1 MLKITRSRAHAGA
14 RNAFCVFCDGNLLGM
29 LRQGETTCFE
39 LPPGDHQ
46 ISVRS
51 RWGASRSCKIYEV
64 EHDVSMYCTT
74 DLDGIRAFLT
84 LPYLTVFRNA
94 YIKVEKVVD

>member
-1 MLKITRSRAHAGA
+1 MLKITRSRAHAGS
-14 RNAFCVFCDGNLLGM
+14 RNAFSVFCDGNLLGM
-29 LRQGETTCFE
+29 LRQGETAWFE
-39 LPPGDHQ
+39 LPRGDHE

-51 RWGASRSCKIYEV
+51 RWGASRSRKIYDV

-84 LPYLTVFRNA
+84 LPYLTVFRNT